1 MRFSTL
7 LITGLLCAAAST
19 ATAEV
24 PRGYYSSLAGKK
36 EADLKNAI
44 HTLTYNHTLISSY
57 NDLPQY
63 FRYTD
68 VYPRGNDR
76 YGEWWDM
83 YGNIPLYSNTFWGLN
98 REHSFPKS
106 WWGGSTNTPAYT
118 DLNHLYPSEKDANMA
133 KSNYPLGKVQ
143 TPTFNNGV
151 TKVGY
156 AQTGFG
162 FGAPAVFEP
171 ADEYKGDFAR
181 TYFYMV
187 CCYQNLTWKYT
198 YMVNNNAYPT
208 LNSRAQEML
217 LEWSRKDPVSQK
229 ELDRNEQVYRFQANR
244 NPFIDYP
251 ELAEYL
257 WGKKKGLPFDP
268 YASQEPA
275 TDPVLITPVQG
286 MALDFGEVAQGSTGE
301 SSLQFRGEDIRQ
313 NLSIR
318 IIGDNPDMFVPEATS
333 IPYNRV
339 NTENGT
345 WLKISYRPTELGEH
359 SATLLVYDY
368 TDGGSRGVT
377 LHGQCLPVPELHS
390 FAALPATDVTA
401 TSYTARWEI
410 PSYGGVDD
418 VVDYYVVTRSH
429 TNNGQS
435 SEEDHVAEEDFLEVT
450 DCEPGSIESYRV
462 RSCRLGYYS
471 EPTDWIT
478 VNLQSGLSNV
488 AADNPLGTA
497 FAPGGVRFV
506 CGAPHS
512 DVSIYDLSGRLVMF
526 LPVVENNMVVSLP
539 YGAYVIYS
547 PTQPQPLR
555 VLVAD

>member
-1 MRFSTL
+1 MRFSTFML
-7 LITGLLCAAAST
+7 AAAALTVSS
-19 ATAEV
+19 AALAEV
-24 PRGYYSSLAGKK
+24 PRGYYNSLTGKK
-36 EADLKNAI
+36 EAALKDAI
-44 HTLTYNHTLISSY
+44 HTLTYNHTLVSSY
-57 NDLPQY
+57 SDLPQY
-63 FRYTD
+63 FRSTD

-83 YGNIPLYSNTFWGLN
+83 YGNIPLYTNSFWGLN

-106 WWGGSTNTPAYT
+106 WWGGGTATPAYT
-118 DLNHLYPSEKDANMA
+118 DLNHLYPSEKNANMA
-133 KSNYPLGKVQ
+133 KSNYPLGLVQ
-143 TPTFNNGV
+143 TPTFDNGV

-162 FGAPAVFEP
+162 FGAPQVFEP

-187 CCYQNLTWKYT
+187 CCYQNLTWRYT
-198 YMVNNNAYPT
+198 YMVNNNDYPT

-217 LEWSRKDPVSQK
+217 LKWSREDPVSQK

-257 WGKKKGLPFDP
+257 WGNRKGLPFDP
-268 YASQEPA
+268 YASQEPES
-275 TDPVLITPVQG
+275 DPVLITPVQG
-286 MALDFGEVAQGSTGE
+286 MALDFGEVATGGSGE
-301 SSLQFRGEDIRQ
+301 ASLQFRGQDIKQ

-318 IIGDNPDMFVPEATS
+318 VIGDNPGMFVPEVTS

-339 NTENGT
+339 NTDNGT
-345 WLKISYRPTELGEH
+345 WLKISYRPTSLGEH

-368 TDGGSRGVT
+368 ADGGSRGVT
-377 LHGQCLPVPELHS
+377 LHGSCLPVPELHS
-390 FAALPATDVTA
+390 FKALPATDVTA
-401 TSYTARWEI
+401 TSYIARWEV
-410 PSYGGVDD
+410 PTYNGVED

-435 SEEDHVAEEDFLEVT
+435 SEEDHVAENDYLEIT
-450 DCEPGSIESYRV
+450 DCEPGTIESYRV

-478 VNLQSGLSNV
+478 VNLTTGLSDV

-497 FAPGGVRFV
+497 FEPGGVRFV
-506 CGAPHS
+506 CGAPHK
-512 DVSIYDLSGRLVMF
+512 DVSIYDLSGRLVRF
-526 LPVVENNMVVSLP
+526 LPVVENNMTVALP
-539 YGAYVIYS
+539 YGAYVISS
-547 PTQPQPLR
+547 PTQRVPLR

>member
-1 MRFSTL
+1 ML
-7 LITGLLCAAAST
+7 AAAALTVSS
-19 ATAEV
+19 AALAEV
-24 PRGYYSSLAGKK
+24 PRGYYNSLTGKK
-36 EADLKNAI
+36 EAALKDAI

-57 NDLPQY
+57 SDLPQY
-63 FRYTD
+63 FRSTD

-83 YGNIPLYSNTFWGLN
+83 YGNIPLYTNSFWGLN

-106 WWGGSTNTPAYT
+106 WWGGSTSTPAYT
-118 DLNHLYPSEKDANMA
+118 DLNHLYPSEKNANTA
-133 KSNYPLGKVQ
+133 KSHYPLGLVQ
-143 TPTFNNGV
+143 TATFDNGV

-156 AQTGFG
+156 AQTGYG
-162 FGAPAVFEP
+162 FSAPQVFEP

-198 YMVNNNAYPT
+198 YMVNNNDYPT

-217 LEWSRKDPVSQK
+217 LQWSRE

-257 WGKKKGLPFDP
+257 WGNRKGLPFDP

-286 MALDFGEVAQGSTGE
+286 MALDFGEVAIGNGGE
-301 SSLQFRGEDIRQ
+301 ASLQFRGQDIKQ

-318 IIGDNPDMFVPEATS
+318 VIGDNPEVFVPEATS
-333 IPYNRV
+333 IPYGRV
-339 NTENGT
+339 NTDNGT
-345 WLKISYRPTELGEH
+345 WLKISYRPTSIGEH

-368 TDGGSRGVT
+368 ADGGSRGVT
-377 LHGQCLPVPELHS
+377 LHGRCLQVPELHS
-390 FAALPATDVTA
+390 FKALPATDVTA
-401 TSYTARWEI
+401 TSYIARWEV
-410 PSYGGVDD
+410 PTYNGVED

-429 TNNGQS
+429 MNNGQS
-435 SEEDHVAEEDFLEVT
+435 SEEDHVAENEYLEIT
-450 DCEPGSIESYRV
+450 DCEPGTIESYRV

-478 VNLQSGLSNV
+478 VNLTTGLSDV

-497 FAPGGVRFV
+497 FEPGGVRFV
-506 CGAPHS
+506 CGAPHK
-512 DVSIYDLSGRLVMF
+512 DVSIYDLSGRLVRF
-526 LPVVENNMVVSLP
+526 LPVVENNMTVQLP
-539 YGAYVIYS
+539 YGAYVISS
-547 PTQPQPLR
+547 PTQRVPLR

>member
-1 MRFSTL
+1 ML
-7 LITGLLCAAAST
+7 AAAALTVSS
-19 ATAEV
+19 AALAEV
-24 PRGYYSSLAGKK
+24 PRGYYNSLTGKK
-36 EADLKNAI
+36 EAALKDAI

-57 NDLPQY
+57 SDLPQY
-63 FRYTD
+63 FRSTD

-83 YGNIPLYSNTFWGLN
+83 YGNIPLYSNSFWGLN

-106 WWGGSTNTPAYT
+106 WWGGSTATPAYT
-118 DLNHLYPSEKDANMA
+118 DLNHLYPSEKNANMA
-133 KSNYPLGKVQ
+133 KSNYPLGLVQ
-143 TPTFNNGV
+143 TATFDNGV

-156 AQTGFG
+156 AQTGYG
-162 FGAPAVFEP
+162 FSAPQVFEP

-198 YMVNNNAYPT
+198 YMVNNNDYPT

-217 LEWSRKDPVSQK
+217 LQWSREDPVSQK

-257 WGKKKGLPFDP
+257 WGNRKGLPFDP
-268 YASQEPA
+268 YASQEPES
-275 TDPVLITPVQG
+275 DPVLITPVQG
-286 MALDFGEVAQGSTGE
+286 MALDFGEVAIGNGGE
-301 SSLQFRGEDIRQ
+301 ASLQFRGQDIKQ

-318 IIGDNPDMFVPEATS
+318 VIGDNPEMFVPEATS
-333 IPYNRV
+333 IPYGRV
-339 NTENGT
+339 NTDNGT
-345 WLKISYRPTELGEH
+345 WLKISYRPTSIGEH

-368 TDGGSRGVT
+368 ADGGSRGVT
-377 LHGQCLPVPELHS
+377 LHGRCLPVPELHS
-390 FAALPATDVTA
+390 FKALPATDVTA
-401 TSYTARWEI
+401 TSYIARWEV
-410 PSYGGVDD
+410 PTYNGVED

-435 SEEDHVAEEDFLEVT
+435 SEEDHVAENDYLEIT

-478 VNLQSGLSNV
+478 VNLTTGLSDV

-497 FAPGGVRFV
+497 FEPGGVRFV
-506 CGAPHS
+506 CGAPHK
-512 DVSIYDLSGRLVMF
+512 DVSIYDLSGRLVRF
-526 LPVVENNMVVSLP
+526 LPVVENNMTVQLP
-539 YGAYVIYS
+539 YGAYVISS
-547 PTQPQPLR
+547 PTQRVPLR